1 MISKEKSQDA
11 ARCYNYALR
20 LLTAREYGFE
30 ELARKLAT
38 KYDEDLA
45 YETADKCRDCG
56 YQSDERAAEM
66 LARHAIGRLAGP
78 KSAVFDC
85 IKRGIDPDLLD
96 EPFSEVDFEELA
108 YSFLERKYGQDIEID
123 QKMKQRMLG
132 ALYRR
137 GFSASTSIAALRQ
150 FLASLD

>member
-1 MISKEKSQDA
+1 MISKDKSQDA

-20 LLTAREYGFE
+20 LLTSREYGFE
-30 ELARKLAT
+30 ELAQKLAS

-78 KSAVFDC
+78 KSAEVDC
-85 IKRGIDPDLLD
+85 LKRGIDPSLLD
-96 EPFSEVDFEELA
+96 DAFSEVDFEEIA
-108 YSFLERKYGQDIEID
+108 FTFLEHKYGQDVEID
-123 QKMKQRMLG
+123 YKMKQKMLG

-150 FLASLD
+150 FLASLS